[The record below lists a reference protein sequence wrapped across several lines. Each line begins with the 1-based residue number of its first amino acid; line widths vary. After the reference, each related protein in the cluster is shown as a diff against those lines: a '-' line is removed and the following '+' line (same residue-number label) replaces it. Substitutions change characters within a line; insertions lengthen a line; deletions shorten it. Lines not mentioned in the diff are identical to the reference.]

1 MTQPEVRQS
10 NRQADVGRGDESE
23 RGRPVWALL
32 GLLVAVSIA
41 VFIMTLGFS
50 AA

>member
-1 MTQPEVRQS
+1 MTQPEIRP
-10 NRQADVGRGDESE
+10 DENAE
-23 RGRPVWALL
+23 RGRPMWALL
-32 GLLVAVSIA
+32 GLLVAVSVA